1 MQSNLSYILLILLL
15 CCSLT
20 NIRSQDIKPEVL
32 PIPLITNDS
41 LAKTTFLP
49 TTTIK
54 KDTLEFNVK
63 SFKTKADAEKALIS
77 RGYIVK
83 SSLTK
88 EVTILINESGLDSSK
103 TKKARDSGVSIITNL
118 NEIL

>member
-1 MQSNLSYILLILLL
+1 LQSNLSYILLILLL

-54 KDTLEFNVK
+54 KDTLIAQKQDSVQVDSIRPKEAI
-63 SFKTKADAEKALIS
+63 TDLITHIDKD
-77 RGYIVK
+77 Y
-83 SSLTK
+83 T
-88 EVTILINESGLDSSK
+88 TQNA
-103 TKKARDSGVSIITNL
+103 KK
-118 NEIL
+118 

>member
-54 KDTLEFNVK
+54 KDTLITQKQDSVQVDSIRPKEAITDLILTLLK
-63 SFKTKADAEKALIS
+63 ITLLKMQKIKQLHSTTK
-77 RGYIVK
+77 
-83 SSLTK
+83 LT
-88 EVTILINESGLDSSK
+88 
-103 TKKARDSGVSIITNL
+103 
-118 NEIL
+118 